1 MGLEGADVGQRSRT
15 AVSKW
20 ITPLWPITL
29 VGIVLGALIGAFA
42 LAPSKDVTATI
53 TIRVDEPIEANQIML
68 GTQPLLNTM
77 PDYMSGELAY
87 LSSASYLDSV
97 AKRVGETDKPKVS
110 ASQTGKSN
118 LVTLSATAANSDVAR
133 RTVDA
138 AVTVFTG
145 HVFDQNQQRYQASL
159 DAVNAV
165 IPKLEEAQRV
175 SDPGATRPTDELV
188 QLYFRRTSL
197 EVELLRA
204 PGVQTVEPTRITE
217 AAGLLSSP
225 ALGPIGGG
233 LLGGIVALAGA
244 MVWRTR
250 SGTVTSVA
258 QLDGEDKL
266 ALRPVLRLAR
276 RQVDE
281 PAARTIYAQLPRPCT
296 GSILVVGASAD
307 SGSAS
312 VARHIAFAAAEHG
325 EAASADLA
333 DGDGT
338 RRAETTVLD
347 GGTWSSPEAVEAA
360 DTADQIVIAVRV
372 GFDTARDVDV
382 AARSVAYRDIPVSVV
397 ATRA

>member
-1 MGLEGADVGQRSRT
+1 MGQRRRS
-15 AVSKW
+15 AISKW
-20 ITPLWPITL
+20 VTPLWPITL
-29 VGIVLGALIGAFA
+29 VGIVLGALIGAVA
-42 LAPSKDVTATI
+42 LAPSKDVTAST

-87 LSSASYLDSV
+87 LASPSYLDSV
-97 AKRVGETDKPKVS
+97 AKKLGENKKPNVS
-110 ASQTGKSN
+110 ASQAGKSN
-118 LVTLSATAANSDVAR
+118 LVTLSATAGNSDEAR

-138 AVTVFTG
+138 AVIVFTG

-165 IPKLEEAQRV
+165 IPKLEEAQRASEPV
-175 SDPGATRPTDELV
+175 ATRPTDELV

-197 EVELLRA
+197 QVELLRT
-204 PGVQTVEPTRITE
+204 PGVQTVEPTRVAE
-217 AAGLLSSP
+217 ATGLLSSP

-250 SGTVTSVA
+250 SGTVTSVS
-258 QLDGEDKL
+258 QLDGDDKL

-276 RQVDE
+276 REVDE
-281 PAARTIYAQLPRPCT
+281 VAARTIYAQLPRPCT
-296 GSILVVGASAD
+296 GTILVVGASAD
-307 SGSAS
+307 SGSAT

-325 EAASADLA
+325 EAVSEDLA
-333 DGDGT
+333 EGDSA
-338 RRAETTVLD
+338 RRAETTILD
-347 GGTWSSPEAVEAA
+347 GGTWSSPVAVEAA
-360 DTADQIVIAVRV
+360 DTADQIVVAVRI
-372 GFDTARDVDV
+372 GFDTASDVDI
-382 AARSVAYRDIPVSVV
+382 AARSVAHRDIPVSVV

>member
-1 MGLEGADVGQRSRT
+1 MGQRSRT

-42 LAPSKDVTATI
+42 FAPSKDVTAST

-97 AKRVGETDKPKVS
+97 AAKLGENTKPNLS

-118 LVTLSATAANSDVAR
+118 LVTLSATAANSDAAR
-133 RTVDA
+133 QAVDA

-175 SDPGATRPTDELV
+175 SEPGATRPTDELV

-197 EVELLRA
+197 QVELLRA
-204 PGVQTVEPTRITE
+204 PGVQTVEPTRITK
-217 AAGLLSSP
+217 ATGLLNSP

-233 LLGGIVALAGA
+233 LLGGVVALAGA

-250 SGTVTSVA
+250 SGTITSVA

-281 PAARTIYAQLPRPCT
+281 SAARTIYAQLPRPCT
-296 GSILVVGASAD
+296 GNILVVGASAD
-307 SGSAS
+307 SGAAS

-325 EAASADLA
+325 EAVSADLA
-333 DGDGT
+333 DGDST
-338 RRAETTVLD
+338 RGGETTILD
-347 GGTWSSPEAVEAA
+347 GGTWSSPMAVEAA

-372 GFDTARDVDV
+372 GFDTAHDVDV
-382 AARSVAYRDIPVSVV
+382 AARSVAFRDIPVSVV